1 MPKQTP
7 SNPITDAI
15 VDLHFAPCFAAM
27 DSPYSYVKSFA
38 EKHSKKERWG
48 WVYYSAAKER
58 YEARYGKINEKIDEH
73 IESISN
79 AIKSSLLS
87 RYEHVA
93 QLEQEIKEIQAILD
107 AGYIAKVITINGAKH
122 EKIEILA
129 TKEIK
134 QLEDLKDR
142 MLFPNTNFLIP
153 MFLLLLL
160 EQFQRISRTHS
171 SRRSLKVDQRLADM
185 AQPQL
190 RDLS

>member
-142 MLFPNTNFLIP
+142 KRSEIFKVLGYYEKQTVHIETGAEILTAKGLTDAEKSKMIEKIL
-153 MFLLLLL
+153 
-160 EQFQRISRTHS
+160 SR
-171 SRRSLKVDQRLADM
+171 D
-185 AQPQL
+185 
-190 RDLS
+190 